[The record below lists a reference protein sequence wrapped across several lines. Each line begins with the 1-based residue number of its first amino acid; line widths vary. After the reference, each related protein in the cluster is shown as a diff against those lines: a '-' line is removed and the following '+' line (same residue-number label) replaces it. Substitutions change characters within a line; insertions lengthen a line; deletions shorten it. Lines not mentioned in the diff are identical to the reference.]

1 MPETRDP
8 LSADASSLRK
18 ENEKYFFPSWPS
30 GDRVMRLLVAGQSG
44 LDKMSFLNDLQQ
56 LCNNKSRD
64 SCDKAVALDET
75 TLSQAQ
81 IDAVLDLEKEFQRQR
96 KVSNYLDM
104 DEDQF
109 MGGKDQILREFDQQ
123 HGSNKNLVVAT
134 HLTYFRKKSIFH
146 RVSWDSL
153 RTFGPDIIVTLID
166 NVHTVN
172 SRIRKRSDPND
183 YVRSVTM
190 KDLMSWREAEIMTA
204 QTIADNL
211 YSDKREI
218 PHYLVA
224 LDHRAQILYQLMFEI
239 RKKKIYAS
247 YPMTGMK
254 GDQNSVSAVKAFV
267 EELKKHFIVFDPG
280 TIREKILHD
289 SVVQHL
295 REPLPSSASVEVE
308 GEEYRIEE
316 LLPILPDIGGQIIT
330 RDERLIRQSD
340 TVIAY
345 RPALSEGAR
354 YELDYATQ
362 IGKSSLAFHPMEDGE
377 SPFAQRAG
385 ALYNDYQK
393 FLCAI
398 KELAEG

>member
-1 MPETRDP
+1 
-8 LSADASSLRK
+8 
-18 ENEKYFFPSWPS
+18 
-30 GDRVMRLLVAGQSG
+30 MRLLVAGQSG
-44 LDKMSFLNDLQQ
+44 LDKMSFLNALQQ
-56 LCNNKSRD
+56 LCNHKSRD

-96 KVSNYLDM
+96 KVDNYLDM
-104 DEDQF
+104 GEDQF
-109 MGGKDQILREFDQQ
+109 MEGKNQILREFEQQ

-146 RVSWDSL
+146 RANWNSL

-166 NVHTVN
+166 DVHSVY
-172 SRIRKRSDPND
+172 SRIRKRRNPND

-211 YSDKREI
+211 NSGKEI

-224 LDHRAQILYQLMFEI
+224 LNHRAQILYQLMFET

-247 YPMTGMK
+247 YPMTGTK
-254 GDQNSVSAVKAFV
+254 GDPHSISAAKAFV
-267 EELKKHFIVFDPG
+267 EELKKHFVVFDPG
-280 TIREKILHD
+280 TIKEKILHD

-295 REPLPSSASVEVE
+295 RGPLPSLSAFVEVE

-316 LLPILPDIGGQIIT
+316 LLPILPDIGGQIVT

-340 TVIAY
+340 AVIAY
-345 RPALSEGAR
+345 RPALSEGVR

-362 IGKSSLAFHPMEDGE
+362 IGRSCMAFHPIEDGE
-377 SPFAQRAG
+377 SPFAQRAE
-385 ALYNDYQK
+385 ALHNDYQK